1 MWRSP
6 KINLHQNWSIAPSPW
21 CSASIQH
28 SLCQSGTIVMGP
40 YKPSAM
46 MLRYHKLRW
55 IRFKSHRPF
64 WFKQHLTKKTHNACH
79 QILLASCFRYH
90 QSGFFV
96 SFERAQPDRLS
107 FRRCISHRKKQ
118 NSTISLKKMSAQSSI
133 IWRKTHRNS
142 KDTLLI
148 HDVFLPRFFRY
159 LWNKNGI

>member
-1 MWRSP
+1 MKAEYHFISQRFSFSTSMSMWRSP

-21 CSASIQH
+21 CSASFQH

-64 WFKQHLTKKTHNACH
+64 WFKKHLTKKTHDVCH

-96 SFERAQPDRLS
+96 SFERLNQTVCRFVVASHIERSRLLPFLQKNVS
-107 FRRCISHRKKQ
+107 PIINH
-118 NSTISLKKMSAQSSI
+118 LKKN
-133 IWRKTHRNS
+133 T
-142 KDTLLI
+142 
-148 HDVFLPRFFRY
+148 
-159 LWNKNGI
+159 